1 MNFLKKNSF
10 NFSLSNCDLKVI
22 YQQKNFAISQM
33 LEINHIDQ
41 IVFTAGKT
49 FTKGFLKDNAD

>member
-1 MNFLKKNSF
+1 VIYEQR
-10 NFSLSNCDLKVI
+10 NFS
-22 YQQKNFAISQM
+22 ISQM

-49 FTKGFLKDNAD
+49 FSKGFLKDNAD